1 MTTKSGTYRTNLTG
15 ETQYKSFVPTS
26 LLGSKLIEIDDE
38 LLSLL
43 SKTNHLLGV
52 LDGTASRLPNIAQLI
67 TMYIRKEAL
76 LSSQIEGTQ
85 ATLDD
90 ILDPAADENL
100 NLNVT
105 EVLNYIK
112 ATNYAVSRLSEPPLC
127 NRLLLE
133 THRVLMDGLR
143 GSEKN
148 PGEFRRSQNWI
159 GPGGSTIK
167 TASYVPPAPDDMLE
181 ALSDLEK
188 YINDDDNTDVI
199 IKSALIH
206 YQFETI
212 HPFLDGN
219 GRVGRLLITLFLL
232 EQKIITRPALY
243 ISYFLKL
250 NRIEYYDRLMEVRNK
265 GNYEQWVKFFIR
277 AIMLSAED
285 ALDTINKLLDLR
297 EVNIKKIEMLGKVAK
312 NTRLVYD
319 YLEQS
324 PIIDIGK
331 TATALSLSYNTVA
344 KCTSL
349 LAQLGILAQTTENKR
364 SRMFAYEGY
373 LNILRVGTHNL

>member
-1 MTTKSGTYRTNLTG
+1 MPTKSGAYKINLTG
-15 ETQYKSFVPTS
+15 DAQYKSFVPTP
-26 LLGSKLIEIDDE
+26 LLGSKLVDIDHE

-52 LDGTASRLPNIAQLI
+52 LDGTANRLPNINQLI

-90 ILDPAADENL
+90 ILDPSAEENL

-112 ATNYAVSRLSEPPLC
+112 ATKYAVSRLTELPLC

-133 THRVLMDGLR
+133 THKVLMDGLH

-188 YINDDDNTDVI
+188 FMNEDDNTDAI
-199 IKSALIH
+199 IKAALIH

-219 GRVGRLLITLFLL
+219 GRVGRLLITLFLM

-265 GNYEQWVKFFIR
+265 GNYEQWVKFFVR
-277 AIMLSAED
+277 AVMLSAED
-285 ALDTINKLLDLR
+285 ALNTINKLLVLR
-297 EVNIKKIEMLGKVAK
+297 EVNIKKIKMLGKLAK

-331 TATALSLSYNTVA
+331 TATALSLSYNTSA

-349 LAQLGILAQTTENKR
+349 LVELGILMQTTENKR
-364 SRMFAYEGY
+364 GRVFAYEDY
-373 LNILRVGTHNL
+373 LNILRVGTDNL